1 MQTFLKNHYKLEDK
15 QLDFGFIKSNI
26 LFRNIEGTEGG
37 LELKSLEDGDSESIG
52 HYEAEFDKFYTSFTE
67 LNDKINSTEN
77 KGSFLVKLRNLKIK
91 AKTHKGLGDYISI
104 ENNITNQENLIKET
118 VIKNRARNTDIKNAL
133 MLELDEALKNNDLFE
148 VNLAIKDIKVRW
160 IKTGR
165 ASDET
170 FEVLEASFK
179 EKIQGFYDKRQAFYD
194 DKAKLQVAK
203 VKKYEVVIEQ
213 LNVIV
218 ANGKLKS
225 EVDNVIALQAEWKNL
240 GSIPEKDYKPLN
252 KVYFKTCDNFF
263 DLLKKQRKTENTLSK
278 EDFNKNLLVKKELI
292 KKLSLLDQKSLK
304 ENVSTDLNSLKSE
317 WKNTGKVSKKESDII
332 NNSFY
337 QLNGSIMEKQFIFNL
352 ANKKYNSFASDDAD
366 KQSFLIKKL
375 TKNLLDRDKSDLAI
389 FKENMDNMHVNKGS
403 FVEMLEDKLKQYER
417 KVEQKTKIL
426 ESLK

>member
-1 MQTFLKNHYKLEDK
+1 LEDK
-15 QLDFGFIKSNI
+15 QLEYGHVKSNI
-26 LFRNIEGTEGG
+26 LYRNISNQENS
-37 LELKSLEDGDSESIG
+37 LELKALGEEEESEAIQFF
-52 HYEAEFDKFYTSFTE
+52 EKQFEKFSTSFNE
-67 LNDKINSTEN
+67 LIEKVNSSEN
-77 KGSFLVKLRNLKIK
+77 KGSFLVKLQNTK
-91 AKTHKGLGDYISI
+91 AKLTTHKGLGDYDII
-104 ENNITNQENLIKET
+104 ENEIISQENLIKET
-118 VIKNRARNTDIKNAL
+118 VLNNRARNTDIKNSL

-148 VNLAIKDIKVRW
+148 VNLAIKDIKERW

-170 FEVLEASFK
+170 FETLEGSFK
-179 EKIQGFYDKRQAFYD
+179 DKVQGFYDKRQSFYD

-213 LNVIV
+213 INVII
-218 ANGKLKS
+218 ANGHLKS
-225 EVDNVIALQAEWKNL
+225 EVDKVIALQAEWKNL

-263 DLLKKQRKTENTLSK
+263 DLLKKQRKAENTLSK
-278 EDFNKNLLVKKELI
+278 EDFNKNLLVKKELVE
-292 KKLSLLDQKSLK
+292 KLSLLDQKSLK
-304 ENVSTDLNSLKSE
+304 ENVSTELNSLKSE

-352 ANKKYNSFASDDAD
+352 AKKKFNSFDSDDAD

-375 TKNLLDRDKSDLAI
+375 TKTLLDRDKSDLAI

-403 FVEMLEDKLKQYER
+403 FVDMLEDKLKQYVR

>member
-1 MQTFLKNHYKLEDK
+1 MEDK
-15 QLDFGFIKSNI
+15 QLEYGHVKSNI
-26 LFRNIEGTEGG
+26 LYRNISNQENS
-37 LELKSLEDGDSESIG
+37 LELKTLGEEEESEAIQFF
-52 HYEAEFDKFYTSFTE
+52 EKQFEKFSTSFNE
-67 LNDKINSTEN
+67 LIEKVNSSEN
-77 KGSFLVKLRNLKIK
+77 KGSFLVKLQNTK
-91 AKTHKGLGDYISI
+91 AKLITHKGLGDYDII
-104 ENNITNQENLIKET
+104 ENEIISQENLIKET
-118 VIKNRARNTDIKNAL
+118 VLNNRARNTDIKNAL

-148 VNLAIKDIKVRW
+148 VNLAVKDIKERW

-170 FEVLEASFK
+170 FETLEASFK
-179 EKIQGFYDKRQAFYD
+179 EKIQGFYDKRQSFYD
-194 DKAKLQVAK
+194 DKAKLQAAK

-213 LNVIV
+213 LNTII
-218 ANGKLKS
+218 ANGQLKS
-225 EVDNVIALQAEWKNL
+225 EIDKVIALQAEWKSL

-263 DLLKKQRKTENTLSK
+263 DLLKKQRKAENTLSK
-278 EDFNKNLLVKKELI
+278 EDFNKNLLI
-292 KKLSLLDQKSLK
+292 KKAMVEELSLLDQKSLK
-304 ENVSTDLNSLKSE
+304 ENVSNDLNSLKSK

-352 ANKKYNSFASDDAD
+352 AKKKFNSFDNDDTD

-403 FVEMLEDKLKQYER
+403 FVDMLEDKLKQYER